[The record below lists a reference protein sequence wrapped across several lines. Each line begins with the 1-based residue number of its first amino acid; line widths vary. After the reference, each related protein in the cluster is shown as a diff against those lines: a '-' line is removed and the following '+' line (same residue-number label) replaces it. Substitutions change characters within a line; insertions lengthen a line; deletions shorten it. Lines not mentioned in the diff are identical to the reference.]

1 MPLPANHDEGSS
13 PQWKEEGKKIIEC
26 ELHMAIVMLILKVS
40 SDMVIIGFCIHAT
53 VGRWFLF
60 CSGYA
65 LVSIHS
71 SVETHEVS
79 ALTLMAL
86 QDLHKTRPS
95 KG

>member
-1 MPLPANHDEGSS
+1 
-13 PQWKEEGKKIIEC
+13 
-26 ELHMAIVMLILKVS
+26 
-40 SDMVIIGFCIHAT
+40 MVIIGCCIHAT
-53 VGRWFLF
+53 VGRWFLV
-60 CSGYA
+60 CSGYV
-65 LVSIHS
+65 LVSIHN